1 MVGLVLP
8 SLFTSPQTH
17 LDRRAGRPDS
27 RGNPRPDSLPP
38 ETQRQRCLA
47 LRGPQNSTE
56 SCARAPDSDNRIF
69 TGLRPNTHQVY
80 RVT

>member
-47 LRGPQNSTE
+47 LRGPQNSAGHVRERLIQTIGF
-56 SCARAPDSDNRIF
+56 SP
-69 TGLRPNTHQVY
+69 V
-80 RVT
+80 